1 MPQLLYYINLH
12 KIMKKVLSLFYI
24 AVFVTTLTSC
34 SNDID
39 DTVQVKLVQK
49 IIEVNEDKTS
59 STLNFTYNGNKI
71 SSIESE
77 EFIKTFIYTGNLITK
92 IIEVNKKTQTQ
103 TTFDYNYTNDLLTKV
118 ISSDNH
124 TLNYTHEAD
133 GTITFEK
140 TTTDTNNNTIVLWR
154 GTLSLNTNNVT
165 ENNKTL
171 EPSGTNVLQKEEFNF
186 GYDTRSN
193 PLRNIVGFNKLLDHS
208 NMISKNNVTSIL
220 EINSTKYLDSEEE
233 VSSAFVIKKQYTY
246 DKQGYPKEA
255 LTTKP
260 VFGNDNPNHLKS
272 LYFYE

>member
-1 MPQLLYYINLH
+1 
-12 KIMKKVLSLFYI
+12 MKKVFYLFFI
-24 AVFVTTLTSC
+24 TVFVITLTSC
-34 SNDID
+34 TDDAD
-39 DTVQVKLVQK
+39 DTIQVKLVRK

-59 STLNFTYNGNKI
+59 STLNFTYDDNKI

-140 TTTDTNNNTIVLWR
+140 TTTDTNNNIVVLWR
-154 GTLSLNTNNVT
+154 GALSLNTNNVI

-171 EPSGTNVLQKEEFNF
+171 EPSGTNVLEKEEFNF

-255 LTTKP
+255 LSTKP
-260 VFGNDNPNHLKS
+260 VFGNENPNHLKS
-272 LYFYE
+272 LYFY

>member
-39 DTVQVKLVQK
+39 DTIQVKLVQK

-59 STLNFTYNGNKI
+59 STLNFTYDGTKI

-154 GTLSLNTNNVT
+154 GTLSLNTNNVI

-171 EPSGTNVLQKEEFNF
+171 EPSGTNVLEKEEFNF

-255 LTTKP
+255 ISTKP